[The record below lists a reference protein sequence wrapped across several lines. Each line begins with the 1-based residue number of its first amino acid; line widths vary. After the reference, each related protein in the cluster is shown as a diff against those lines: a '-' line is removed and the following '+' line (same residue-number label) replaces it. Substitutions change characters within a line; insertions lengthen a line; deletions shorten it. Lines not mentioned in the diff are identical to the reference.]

1 MKYIKRSIFRGVY
14 ASVCDNV
21 WNEVYNSAKNIVN
34 EDAWRSVHSSVSRAA
49 SNIDNIN
56 RNMGLFAEKEL

>member
-1 MKYIKRSIFRGVY
+1 MKYIERSIFRRVY

-21 WNEVYNSAKNIVN
+21 WNEVYNSTKNIVN
-34 EDAWRSVHSSVSRAA
+34 EDAWRSVYNSISSAV